1 MGRLLAAA
9 AIAATLLGGAGC
21 SSNGTRVAGSAS
33 PGGASPG
40 AAAGTPGTPAT
51 AQPGGTATSPGAV
64 TGAAGGNATDV
75 CVAATKASSQSAQAF
90 IDELGRML
98 AAAGTSDT
106 KAAETAKGKA
116 EGVLAAWAAAMKEQS
131 SRATDARLKAV
142 LADVGAQVGAMT
154 ADINSVD
161 QAKLDQLQQRLDQLC
176 GR

>member
-21 SSNGTRVAGSAS
+21 SSNGTRVAGS
-33 PGGASPG
+33 ASPG